1 MIDSDTPIL
10 ALDADSRSSQRRRFL
25 QLAGTAT
32 VALGLAACGGGNDDS
47 SPTPTPTPSS
57 SGSPT
62 PTPSSTVAL
71 DADYLNFALQLQYLS
86 AQYYLRATTGAGIE
100 ALPVST
106 QLPEGGAALVKGTG
120 TQGTVTGG
128 AAVTFTDTLLGE
140 YAREIA
146 AGELAHV
153 LFLRSAVGAAASAQ
167 PAIDIS
173 DSATGGFTRIARTAN
188 LIGVADT
195 FNPYASEVNF
205 LLGAFMLQDVLV
217 TAYRGAI
224 PALSSLLFVNA
235 AADVLATKSFHAAMI
250 RAQLYARGLTVRTQT
265 DQISAAR
272 DSFDGSTDSDQGVT
286 GSATAANIVPADVDG
301 IVFGRTPGQV
311 LNVFYANNSAVS
323 GGGFYPSGVT
333 STFFRT
339 SAAN

>member
-32 VALGLAACGGGNDDS
+32 VALGLAACGGGNNDS
-47 SPTPTPTPSS
+47 SGTPTPTPSS
-57 SGSPT
+57 SGTPT
-62 PTPSSTVAL
+62 PTASSTVAV
-71 DADYLNFALQLQYLS
+71 DVDYFNFALQLQYLS
-86 AQYYLRATTGAGIE
+86 AQYYIRATTGAGVE

-106 QLPEGGAALVKGTG
+106 QLPEGGAALLKGSG
-120 TQGTVTGG
+120 TQGSVTGG
-128 AAVTFTDTLLGE
+128 AAVTFGDALLGQ

-153 LFLRSAVGAAASAQ
+153 LFLRSVAGASVAAQ
-167 PAIDIS
+167 PSIDIS
-173 DSATGGFTRIARTAN
+173 ASATGGFTRIARTAG
-188 LIGVADT
+188 LIGLSDT
-195 FNPYASEVNF
+195 FDPYANELNF

-217 TAYRGAI
+217 TAYRGLI
-224 PALSSLLFVNA
+224 PSIAAPVLLNSV
-235 AADVLATKSFHAAMI
+235 ADILTAKAFHAAMI
-250 RAQLYARGLTVRTQT
+250 RAQLYARGATVRAQT
-265 DQISAAR
+265 DQLSAAR

-286 GSATAANIVPADVDG
+286 GSATTANIVPADVDG

-311 LNVFYANNSAVS
+311 LNVFYTNNTAVS
-323 GGGFYPSGVT
+323 GGGFYPAGVT

-339 SAAN
+339 SAAS